1 MHILNVLMHSGRR
14 NETIME
20 IKILRNFIAVV
31 QEEGVTAASDVLRIS
46 QPALS
51 RQIKDLEEEMGAT
64 LFVRCLLYTS
74 DAADE

>member
-1 MHILNVLMHSGRR
+1 MHILNVLMHGGRR

-46 QPALS
+46 QPACLGRS
-51 RQIKDLEEEMGAT
+51 KTWKKRWVPRCSYEAIVG
-64 LFVRCLLYTS
+64 VRWS
-74 DAADE
+74 

>member
-31 QEEGVTAASDVLRIS
+31 QEEGVTAASDVLCVS
-46 QPALS
+46 AS
-51 RQIKDLEEEMGAT
+51 R
-64 LFVRCLLYTS
+64 RCLGRSKTWKKRWVPRCSYEAIVGVRWS
-74 DAADE
+74 